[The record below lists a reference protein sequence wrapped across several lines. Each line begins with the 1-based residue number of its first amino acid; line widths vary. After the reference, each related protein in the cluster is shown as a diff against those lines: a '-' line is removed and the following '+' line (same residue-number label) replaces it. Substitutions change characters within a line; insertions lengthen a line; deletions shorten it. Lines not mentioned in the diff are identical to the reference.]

1 MADKT
6 ERLTLR
12 LTPDAASAVREAAAE
27 DGCSVSESVRARVA
41 GRRARP
47 RRSATEAE
55 RQELARVLAAIGRIG
70 GHSNQL
76 AYQANRGMHVDSESV
91 DALRRELESWR
102 DVLTSALPDRP

>member
-1 MADKT
+1 MSGKT

-12 LTPDAASAVREAAAE
+12 LTPDAAAAVREAADE

-41 GRRARP
+41 NRRARP

-55 RQELARVLAAIGRIG
+55 RQELARVLAAVGRVG
-70 GHSNQL
+70 GNLNQL
-76 AYQANRGMHVDSESV
+76 AHQANTGVHVDSDAV